1 MNRRSGGAGE
11 DLGLSAAMRR
21 FPIYAPQIQELFA
34 REESFRG
41 MCDDLAA
48 AEQVLTT
55 IDQLPETVRTER
67 RVEYEGLVEDLA
79 QEIEQALQ
87 RVKIIPI
94 SRPPKH

>member
-1 MNRRSGGAGE
+1 MNMQSAGAGE
-11 DLGLSAAMRR
+11 DVGLSAAMRR
-21 FPIYAPQIQELFA
+21 LPIYALQIQELFA
-34 REESFRG
+34 RDESFRG

-48 AEQVLTT
+48 AEQVLAAV
-55 IDQLPETVRTER
+55 DQLPETVRTKR
-67 RVEYEGLVEDLA
+67 RVEYEGLVEDLT